1 MRNDSSRGLQEG
13 GKLTYKVHV
22 EGLAL
27 LKKASYSG
35 NMKKKW
41 FSDAISASFMY
52 RYVFINILKR
62 IKRLRHR
69 PKAMWKMP
77 PFDKMSHSHVIS

>member
-13 GKLTYKVHV
+13 GKLTYKV

-35 NMKKKW
+35 NMKKKNFLMQFLHHLCIDTCM
-41 FSDAISASFMY
+41 FSLIY
-52 RYVFINILKR
+52 
-62 IKRLRHR
+62 
-69 PKAMWKMP
+69 
-77 PFDKMSHSHVIS
+77 

>member
-13 GKLTYKVHV
+13 GKLTYKV

-35 NMKKKW
+35 NMKKKL

-52 RYVFINILKR
+52 RYIFINILKR

-69 PKAMWKMP
+69 PKAM
-77 PFDKMSHSHVIS
+77 

>member
-13 GKLTYKVHV
+13 GKLTYKV

-35 NMKKKW
+35 NMKKKYDFLMQFLHHLCIDTCM
-41 FSDAISASFMY
+41 FSLIY
-52 RYVFINILKR
+52 
-62 IKRLRHR
+62 
-69 PKAMWKMP
+69 
-77 PFDKMSHSHVIS
+77 

>member
-13 GKLTYKVHV
+13 GKLTYKV

-52 RYVFINILKR
+52 RYVFINILKW

-77 PFDKMSHSHVIS
+77 PFDKMSHSHVIY